1 MNKMNKKMVFL
12 ILWIYKCLNEI
23 LQSIAVPEDDPG
35 TGGVEENAG
44 QAGSPEK

>member
-1 MNKMNKKMVFL
+1 MNKIVVLL

-35 TGGVEENAG
+35 TGGIEEDADV
-44 QAGSPEK
+44 AAFPEK